1 MTREGD
7 PDPAVRVGVS
17 SCLLGEEVR
26 YDGRHKREP
35 YLTEVLGGR
44 VRFVPVCPELDI
56 GLGVPREPIHLL
68 AGPGDVRLVGVD
80 SGDDHTVSMRTY
92 GERRVD
98 ELRRAGLDG
107 YVLKSRSPSC
117 GPGDVPVHDAVSGE
131 VVDHVRGRFAAVLV
145 DRIPDLPVTG
155 EDRLADAAERDR
167 FLERLC
173 VRHRWRR
180 CLGDDPSLDG
190 LADMHARHELQVH
203 AHSPDAHRE
212 LVALVGGA
220 GRTDLD
226 VVAGTYR
233 RVLHGALDEPTTR
246 DRHVEV
252 LRHLVG
258 MLDDGDPDLQE
269 AVDGYAAGRTGWPDV
284 AERLRRTAPRAP
296 LRFGAQTYLDPLA
309 EVGLTPTSW

>member
-7 PDPAVRVGVS
+7 PDAAVRVGVS

-80 SGDDHTVSMRTY
+80 SGDDHTVPMRTY

-117 GPGDVPVHDAVSGE
+117 GLGDVPVHDAASGE
-131 VVDHVRGRFAAVLV
+131 VTDHDRGRFAAVLV

-180 CLGDDPSLDG
+180 WLDGEPTLEG
-190 LADMHARHELQVH
+190 LADLHARHEMQVR

-212 LVALVGGA
+212 LGALVDRA
-220 GRTDLD
+220 GQEDLD
-226 VVAGTYR
+226 TVTRIYR
-233 RVLHGALDEPTTR
+233 RILHGALDEPTTR
-246 DRHVEV
+246 DRHVAVMHRLAGV
-252 LRHLVG
+252 LG
-258 MLDDGDPDLQE
+258 DLDAGLRD
-269 AVDGYAAGRTGWPDV
+269 AIDGYASGDFGWPTI
-284 AERLRRTAPRAP
+284 AERLRRAASQAPP
-296 LRFGAQTYLDPLA
+296 WFGGQTYLDPLT
-309 EVGLTPTSW
+309 EIGLSPTSW

>member
-7 PDPAVRVGVS
+7 PDAAVRVGVS

-35 YLTEVLGGR
+35 YLTEVLGDR

-68 AGPGDVRLVGVD
+68 AGAGDVRLVGVD
-80 SGDDHTVSMRTY
+80 SGNDHTVPMRAY

-117 GPGDVPVHDAVSGE
+117 GLGDVPVHDATNGE
-131 VVDHVRGRFAAVLV
+131 VVDHDRGRFAAVLV

-155 EDRLADAAERDR
+155 EDGLADAAERDR
-167 FLERLC
+167 FLGRLC

-180 CLGDDPSLDG
+180 WLGVEPTLEG
-190 LADMHARHELQVH
+190 LADLHGRHEMQVR

-212 LVALVGGA
+212 LAAIVHGA
-220 GRTDLD
+220 RSADLD
-226 VVAGTYR
+226 DVTRTYR
-233 RVLHGALDEPTTR
+233 RVLHGALDEPPTHE
-246 DRHVEV
+246 RHVEV
-252 LRHLVG
+252 LRHLTG
-258 MLDDGDPDLQE
+258 MLDDGDAGLQE
-269 AVDGYAAGRTGWPDV
+269 AVDGYAARRTGWSTV
-284 AERLRRTAPRAP
+284 AAGLRRVAQTQPA
-296 LRFGAQTYLDPLA
+296 FGAQTYLDPLA
-309 EVGLTPTSW
+309 ELGLIPVSW

>member
-7 PDPAVRVGVS
+7 PDAAVRVGVS

-68 AGPGDVRLVGVD
+68 AGPGDVRLVGVH
-80 SGDDHTVSMRTY
+80 SGDDHTVPMRTH

-98 ELRRAGLDG
+98 ELRRTGLDG

-117 GPGDVPVHDAVSGE
+117 GLGDVPVHDAASGE
-131 VVDHVRGRFAAVLV
+131 VVDHDRGRFAAVLV
-145 DRIPDLPVTG
+145 DRLPDLPVTG
-155 EDRLADAAERDR
+155 EDRLADTAERDR
-167 FLERLC
+167 FLERVC
-173 VRHRWRR
+173 VHHRWRR
-180 CLGDDPSLDG
+180 WLRGEPTLDG
-190 LADMHARHELQVH
+190 LAALHVRHEMQVR
-203 AHSPDAHRE
+203 AHSPEAHRE
-212 LVALVGGA
+212 LAALVEGA
-220 GRTDLD
+220 RQADLD
-226 VVAGTYR
+226 LVAGAYR
-233 RVLHGALDEPTTR
+233 RVLHEALDEPTTR
-246 DRHVEV
+246 ERHVEV

-269 AVDGYAAGRTGWPDV
+269 AVDGYAAGRLGWSAV
-284 AERLRRTAPRAP
+284 ARKLRRVAQAPP
-296 LRFGAQTYLDPLA
+296 RFGAQTYLDPLA
-309 EVGLTPTSW
+309 EVGLTPNSW

>member
-7 PDPAVRVGVS
+7 TDAVVRVGVS
-17 SCLLGEEVR
+17 ACLLGEEVR

-68 AGPGDVRLVGVD
+68 AGAGDVRLVGVD
-80 SGDDHTVSMRTY
+80 SGDDHTVPMRTY

-117 GPGDVPVHDAVSGE
+117 GLGDVPVHDATNGE
-131 VVDHVRGRFAAVLV
+131 VVDHDRGRFAAVLV

-155 EDRLADAAERDR
+155 EDGLADAAERDR

-180 CLGDDPSLDG
+180 WLCGEPTLDG
-190 LADMHARHELQVH
+190 LAVLHARHEMQVR
-203 AHSPDAHRE
+203 AHSPDAQRE
-212 LVALVGGA
+212 LAAIVHGA
-220 GRTDLD
+220 RGADLD
-226 VVAGTYR
+226 DVARTYR

-246 DRHVEV
+246 ERHVEV
-252 LRHLVG
+252 LRHLAG
-258 MLDDGDPDLQE
+258 MLDDGGSDLQE
-269 AVDGYAAGRTGWPDV
+269 AVDGYAARRTGWSTVVGRMRRV
-284 AERLRRTAPRAP
+284 AQAQPG
-296 LRFGAQTYLDPLA
+296 FGAQTYLDPLA
-309 EVGLTPTSW
+309 ELGLIPVTW